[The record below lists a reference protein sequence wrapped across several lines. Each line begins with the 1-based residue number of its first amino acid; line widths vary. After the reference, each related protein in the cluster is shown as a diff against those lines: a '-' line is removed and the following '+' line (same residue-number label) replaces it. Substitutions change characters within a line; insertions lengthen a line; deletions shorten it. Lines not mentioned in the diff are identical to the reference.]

1 MKIAELHLWKFRCF
15 GSSTDKDTAGEVHP
29 VTVHLD
35 TDITALIGRN
45 GSGKSALLAG
55 LQRLFGE
62 TRDER
67 LVRAEDFFVAPGQ
80 TLEASPKRQLFV
92 EALIVFPEIE
102 A

>member
-1 MKIAELHLWKFRCF
+1 MKIAEIRLWKFRCF
-15 GSSTDKDTAGEVHP
+15 GTSNPEKDAAGEVHP
-29 VTVHLD
+29 VIIHLD

-67 LVRAEDFFVAPGQ
+67 LVRADDFFVAPGQ
-80 TLEASPKRQLFV
+80 ALEAAPKR
-92 EALIVFPEIE
+92 
-102 A
+102 